1 MTPSA
6 GIVAI
11 PAPIYAPGLTRSAPD
26 FQAEPPPPPSTAG
39 RTEGTRPLPS
49 SPPAQISERNCKMQS
64 SRTFFRDDYKSGI
77 YDEDNVDR
85 IFKEDCIEKKRTG
98 TGAFHMNRNKNL
110 FTETKPEPE
119 PCYIWKREPMTW
131 LHFKE
136 LPDAAKKGYLDFLAT
151 EINADRAKISRM
163 FGVSLSTVTNEA
175 KRIGFRFP
183 MRTVYNIEGM
193 RKADEDFKAWLR
205 SFNFQQNTE
214 TASIEPKEPK
224 EPEEITKPT
233 KAEPAEESVT
243 LPLSQIKG
251 KTTIKMELP
260 GGAKLSIIIEGE

>member
-1 MTPSA
+1 
-6 GIVAI
+6 
-11 PAPIYAPGLTRSAPD
+11 
-26 FQAEPPPPPSTAG
+26 
-39 RTEGTRPLPS
+39 
-49 SPPAQISERNCKMQS
+49 MQS
-64 SRTFFRDDYKSGI
+64 SKTFFQDDYKSGI

-131 LHFKE
+131 LQFKE

-175 KRIGFRFP
+175 KRVGFRFP
-183 MRTVYNIEGM
+183 VRTLYNKEAM
-193 RKADEDFKAWLR
+193 RKADEDFKAWLH
-205 SFNFQQNTE
+205 SFDPPSLTE
-214 TASIEPKEPK
+214 TVTA
-224 EPEEITKPT
+224 EPEELPEETPEVTKI
-233 KAEPAEESVT
+233 EPASESVT